1 MMNILIISWLVI
13 GVGLIG
19 FYNAFLLKDDK
30 TPESDPNNKN
40 LEKKWHFFGA
50 TLFIYISL
58 TFWYIGNI
66 EYVPLSLSLFW
77 LLFGGIVHKV
87 GLNKP
92 FFFVGTTATT
102 DKIIRKLSKNNFEKL
117 SAIFKIGF
125 LILSL
130 LLVIF

>member
-1 MMNILIISWLVI
+1 MMNILVISWLI
-13 GVGLIG
+13 LGVVLIG

-30 TPESDPNNKN
+30 TPESDPNNKS
-40 LEKKWHFFGA
+40 LEKKWHFLGA
-50 TLFIYISL
+50 TLFVYISL
-58 TFWYIGNI
+58 TFWYIDGI

-102 DKIIRKLSKNNFEKL
+102 DKMLRGLFKRNPEKG
-117 SAIFKIGF
+117 SAILKILF
-125 LILSL
+125 FITSLIL
-130 LLVIF
+130 VF